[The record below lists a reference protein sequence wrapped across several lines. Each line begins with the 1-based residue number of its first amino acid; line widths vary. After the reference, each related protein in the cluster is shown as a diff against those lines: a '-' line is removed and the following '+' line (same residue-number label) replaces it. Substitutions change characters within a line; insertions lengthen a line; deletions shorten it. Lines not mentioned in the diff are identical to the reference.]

1 MAAID
6 TAYAPSFLTRLAS
19 PLRKMQKSAL
29 RRRGPLDAALE
40 DYLGETA
47 QAGDKVLQ
55 LGASDGVAAAFL
67 DRGVFH
73 HLVAP
78 AASAETVEAICQLRG
93 CSASRLRVFS
103 SITHSG
109 SAGEV
114 DTVWL
119 SKTSS
124 LAVLAA
130 HFRHALS
137 RLKTGGLLFVEGI
150 DCEFGKT
157 LFKQLGHDMAWRHD
171 ETIAGEVAVF
181 RRIA

>member
-6 TAYAPSFLTRLAS
+6 TAYAPSFLTRLTS

-137 RLKTGGLLFVEGI
+137 RLKTGGLLFVEGT

-157 LFKQLGHDMAWRHD
+157 LYKQLGQDMAWRHD
-171 ETIAGEVAVF
+171 ETIASEVAVF